1 MIEINN
7 LSGVKVDKQF
17 LKKVIQRVLRSE
29 KKEKTE
35 ISLVFVSSVKIRQLN
50 KKYRKK
56 DKSTDVLSYI
66 YDKNSGEIVICTQ
79 KIKKNAKKFKTNF
92 KEELTKVLIHGVL
105 HLFGQ
110 DHKKSVK
117 KAKEMEKKENY
128 YLSQLKFKS

>member
-17 LKKVIQRVLRSE
+17 LKKVIQKVLRSE

-66 YDKNSGEIVICTQ
+66 CDKNSGEIVICPQ
-79 KIKKNAKKFKTNF
+79 KVKKNAKKFKTNF
-92 KEELTKVLIHGVL
+92 TEELTKVLIHGIL

-110 DHKKSVK
+110 EHEKSVK
-117 KAKEMEKKENY
+117 KAKEMGEKENY
-128 YLSQLKFKS
+128 YLSQLKFKN